1 MVMNQVTLLCAE
13 SFNDVSL
20 LGALTSCPLLKERG
34 YHTEILYCGD
44 ENGITKEAGEAV
56 RVIRL
61 KLDSLKG
68 ALLASKTKNL
78 LLSFADKQLLGL
90 LFRLEE
96 IGFLKEHKIRILGTS
111 LRQYRTFYH
120 QADQK
125 SFLQDLGYQVPS
137 SSLVSTVR
145 EAIEFSEQ
153 IQFPIVVWPLAS
165 KHGQGRRIANN
176 LDDLCDAVENGL
188 EVSPQGQCLLEFST
202 VGFKELE
209 YIVVRDR
216 QDNYYLAG
224 NIESVDPVGIHS
236 SDSYQVIPSLT
247 LTDTEH
253 QALRKAALSIV
264 RHLRLVGATSI
275 KFALDPKSYQ
285 FYILEVNPF
294 ASDSFSTMSMALGYS
309 IYHQALCLK
318 LGDHLL
324 DLPHPTMKGLTALF
338 EPTLDRILFK
348 LPVFPIEK
356 VSRVL
361 NTQIHSIGALY
372 GFGTSLEEAYQQAV
386 ENFGS
391 DQWPKNIL
399 KDVSDDELIQRI
411 AKRMPYRFSSI
422 LEAFHRG
429 FEMEEVSDLSRMDP
443 FYLQFLYNIYLFER
457 QEQPQTNHSLKF
469 HPLDLTAGFGH
480 VGEGVTFFSS
490 ICGED
495 EALDWSDWTL
505 LVDRGSPDE
514 PRRILQIIERLRIEK
529 EAGRKVVLLSNLP
542 FVGQVGHTCLRIPL
556 SVYESY
562 QSQIDGQFAR
572 AEYMDE

>member
-34 YHTEILYCGD
+34 YQTEILYCGD
-44 ENGITKEAGEAV
+44 ENAITKEAGGAV

-61 KLDSLKG
+61 KLDSLKD

-253 QALRKAALSIV
+253 QALREAALSIV

-372 GFGTSLEEAYQQAV
+372 GFGASLEEAYQQAV
-386 ENFGS
+386 DNFGS

-443 FYLQFLYNIYLFER
+443 FYLQFLYNIYLYES
-457 QEQPQTNHSLKF
+457 QEKLRINHSLKF

-529 EAGRKVVLLSNLP
+529 EAGRNVVLLSNLP
-542 FVGQVGHTCLRIPL
+542 FVGQVAHTCLRIPL

-572 AEYMDE
+572 AEYMD

>member
-253 QALRKAALSIV
+253 QALREAALSIV

-275 KFALDPKSYQ
+275 KFALDPNSYQ

-443 FYLQFLYNIYLFER
+443 FYLQFLYNIYLYER

-490 ICGED
+490 IFGDD
-495 EALDWSDWTL
+495 EASDWSDWTL
-505 LVDRGSPDE
+505 LVDRGSLDE

-529 EAGRKVVLLSNLP
+529 EAGRKVALLSNLP
-542 FVGQVGHTCLRIPL
+542 FVGQVAHACLRIPL

-572 AEYMDE
+572 VEYMD

>member
-44 ENGITKEAGEAV
+44 ENGITKEAGEDV

-68 ALLASKTKNL
+68 ALLATKTKNL

-253 QALRKAALSIV
+253 QALREAALSIV

-338 EPTLDRILFK
+338 EPTLDRIFFK

-443 FYLQFLYNIYLFER
+443 FYLQFLYNSYLYER
-457 QEQPQTNHSLKF
+457 QEKKHLSHDLKLR
-469 HPLDLTAGFGH
+469 PLDLTAGFGQ
-480 VGEGVTFFSS
+480 VGEKVSYYIS

-495 EALDWSDWTL
+495 EAPVWSQWTL
-505 LVDRGSPDE
+505 LVDPSPSEDSSQ
-514 PRRILQIIERLRIEK
+514 ILRIIERLNK
-529 EAGRKVVLLSNLP
+529 ERENGRKVALLSQRP
-542 FVGQVGHTCLRIPL
+542 FVGHAADTCLRIPL
-556 SVYESY
+556 SVYETY
-562 QSQIDGQFAR
+562 QEQINRRFGKVVQ
-572 AEYMDE
+572 MNV

>member
-34 YHTEILYCGD
+34 YQPEVVYCGD
-44 ENGITKEAGEAV
+44 ENAITKEAGEAV
-56 RVIRL
+56 SVIRL
-61 KLDSLKG
+61 KLDSLKD

-253 QALRKAALSIV
+253 QALREAALSIV

-529 EAGRKVVLLSNLP
+529 EAGRNVVLLSNLP
-542 FVGQVGHTCLRIPL
+542 FVGQVAHACLRIPL

-572 AEYMDE
+572 AEYMD

>member
-34 YHTEILYCGD
+34 YQTEILYCGD
-44 ENGITKEAGEAV
+44 ENDITKEAGDAV
-56 RVIRL
+56 SVIRL
-61 KLDSLKG
+61 KLDSLKE
-68 ALLASKTKNL
+68 ALLATNTRNL

-96 IGFLKEHKIRILGTS
+96 IGFLKEHKIRTLGTS
-111 LRQYRTFYH
+111 LRQYRAFYH

-176 LDDLCDAVENGL
+176 LDDLCEAVENGL

-209 YIVVRDR
+209 YVVVRDR

-253 QALRKAALSIV
+253 QTLREAALSIV

-309 IYHQALCLK
+309 LYHQALCLK

-338 EPTLDRILFK
+338 EPSLDRILFK

-356 VSRVL
+356 ISRVL
-361 NTQIHSIGALY
+361 NTQINSIGALY

-411 AKRMPYRFSSI
+411 AKRMAYRFASI
-422 LEAFHRG
+422 LEALHRG
-429 FEMEEVSDLSRMDP
+429 FEMEEVCDLSRMDP
-443 FYLQFLYNIYLFER
+443 FYLQFLYNIYLYES
-457 QEQPQTNHSLKF
+457 QEKPQINHSLKF
-469 HPLDLTAGFGH
+469 HPLDLTAGFGQ

-514 PRRILQIIERLRIEK
+514 PRWILQIIERLRTEK

-542 FVGQVGHTCLRIPL
+542 FVSQAANTCLRIPL

-572 AEYMDE
+572 VEYMD

>member
-44 ENGITKEAGEAV
+44 ENGITKEAGEDV

-68 ALLASKTKNL
+68 ALLATKTKNL

-253 QALRKAALSIV
+253 QALREAALSIV

-294 ASDSFSTMSMALGYS
+294 ASDSFSTMSTALGYS

-443 FYLQFLYNIYLFER
+443 FYLQFLYNIYLYER

-490 ICGED
+490 IFGDD
-495 EALDWSDWTL
+495 EASDWSDWTL
-505 LVDRGSPDE
+505 LVDRGSLDE
-514 PRRILQIIERLRIEK
+514 PRRILQIIECLRTEK
-529 EAGRKVVLLSNLP
+529 EAGRKVAFLSNLP
-542 FVGQVGHTCLRIPL
+542 FVGQVAHACLRIPL

-572 AEYMDE
+572 VEYMD

>member
-34 YHTEILYCGD
+34 YQTEILYCGD
-44 ENGITKEAGEAV
+44 ENEITKEAGDAV
-56 RVIRL
+56 SVIRL
-61 KLDSLKG
+61 KLDSLKE
-68 ALLASKTKNL
+68 ALLATNTRNL

-96 IGFLKEHKIRILGTS
+96 IGFLKDHKIRILGTS
-111 LRQYRTFYH
+111 LRQYRAFYH

-125 SFLQDLGYQVPS
+125 SFIQDLGYQVPS

-176 LDDLCDAVENGL
+176 LDDLCEAVENGL

-209 YIVVRDR
+209 YVVVRDR

-253 QALRKAALSIV
+253 QTLREAALSIV

-309 IYHQALCLK
+309 LYHQALCLK

-338 EPTLDRILFK
+338 EPSLDRILFK

-356 VSRVL
+356 ISRVL
-361 NTQIHSIGALY
+361 NTQINSIGALY

-386 ENFGS
+386 DNFGS

-422 LEAFHRG
+422 LEALHRG
-429 FEMEEVSDLSRMDP
+429 FEMEEVCDLSRMDP
-443 FYLQFLYNIYLFER
+443 FYLQFLYNIYLYES
-457 QEQPQTNHSLKF
+457 QEKPQINHSLKF

-514 PRRILQIIERLRIEK
+514 PRRILQIIERLRTEK

-542 FVGQVGHTCLRIPL
+542 FVCQVANTCLRISL
-556 SVYESY
+556 SFYESY
-562 QSQIDGQFAR
+562 QRQIDGQFAR
-572 AEYMDE
+572 VEYMD

>member
-1 MVMNQVTLLCAE
+1 MVMNQVTLLCTE

-34 YHTEILYCGD
+34 YQTEILYCGD
-44 ENGITKEAGEAV
+44 ENGITKEAGDAV
-56 RVIRL
+56 SVIRL
-61 KLDSLKG
+61 KLDSLKE
-68 ALLASKTKNL
+68 ALLATKTKNL
-78 LLSFADKQLLGL
+78 LLSFADKQVLGL

-176 LDDLCDAVENGL
+176 LDDLCEAVEKGL
-188 EVSPQGQCLLEFST
+188 EVSPQAQCLLEFST

-253 QALRKAALSIV
+253 QTLREAALSIV

-309 IYHQALCLK
+309 LYHQALCLK

-338 EPTLDRILFK
+338 EPSLDRILFK

-356 VSRVL
+356 ISRVL
-361 NTQIHSIGALY
+361 NTQIKSIGALY

-386 ENFGS
+386 DNFGL

-422 LEAFHRG
+422 LEALHRG
-429 FEMEEVSDLSRMDP
+429 FEMEEVCDLSRMDP
-443 FYLQFLYNIYLFER
+443 FYLQFLYNIYLYER
-457 QEQPQTNHSLKF
+457 QEKPQINHSLKF

-495 EALDWSDWTL
+495 EASDWSDWTL

-542 FVGQVGHTCLRIPL
+542 FVGQVAHTCLRIPL

-572 AEYMDE
+572 VEYMD

>member
-34 YHTEILYCGD
+34 YQTEILYCGD

-253 QALRKAALSIV
+253 QALREAALSIV

-356 VSRVL
+356 VLRVL

-391 DQWPKNIL
+391 DHWPKHIL
-399 KDVSDDELIQRI
+399 KEVSDDELIQRI

-443 FYLQFLYNIYLFER
+443 FYLQFLYNSYLYER
-457 QEQPQTNHSLKF
+457 EEKEHLSHDLKLR
-469 HPLDLTAGFGH
+469 PLDLTAGFGQ
-480 VGEGVTFFSS
+480 VGEKVSYHIS

-495 EALDWSDWTL
+495 ETPDWTQWTL
-505 LVDRGSPDE
+505 LVDQSPSE
-514 PRRILQIIERLRIEK
+514 NSCQILRIIERLKK
-529 EAGRKVVLLSNLP
+529 ERENGRKVALLSQRP
-542 FVGQVGHTCLRIPL
+542 FVGHAADTCLRIPI
-556 SVYESY
+556 SVYKSY

-572 AEYMDE
+572 VEYMD

>member
-1 MVMNQVTLLCAE
+1 MNQVTLLCAE

-44 ENGITKEAGEAV
+44 ENGITKEAGEDV

-68 ALLASKTKNL
+68 ALLATKTKNL

-253 QALRKAALSIV
+253 QALREAALSIV

-480 VGEGVTFFSS
+480 VGEKVSYYIS

-495 EALDWSDWTL
+495 EAPVWSQWTL
-505 LVDRGSPDE
+505 LVDPSPSEDSSQ
-514 PRRILQIIERLRIEK
+514 ILRIIERLNK
-529 EAGRKVVLLSNLP
+529 ERENGRKVALLSQRP
-542 FVGQVGHTCLRIPL
+542 FVGHAADTCLRIPL
-556 SVYESY
+556 SVYETY
-562 QSQIDGQFAR
+562 QEQINRRFGKVVQMN
-572 AEYMDE
+572 E

>member
-1 MVMNQVTLLCAE
+1 MNQVTLLCAE

-34 YHTEILYCGD
+34 YQTEILYCGD

-61 KLDSLKG
+61 KLDSLKD

-253 QALRKAALSIV
+253 QALREAALSIV

-356 VSRVL
+356 VLRVL

-391 DQWPKNIL
+391 DHWPKHIL
-399 KDVSDDELIQRI
+399 KEVSDDELIQRI

-443 FYLQFLYNIYLFER
+443 FYLQFLYNSYLYER
-457 QEQPQTNHSLKF
+457 EEKEHLSHDLKLR
-469 HPLDLTAGFGH
+469 PLDLTAGFGQ
-480 VGEGVTFFSS
+480 VGEKVSYYIS

-495 EALDWSDWTL
+495 EAPDWSQWTL
-505 LVDRGSPDE
+505 LVDPSPSEDSSQ
-514 PRRILQIIERLRIEK
+514 ILRIIERLKK
-529 EAGRKVVLLSNLP
+529 ERENGRKVALLSQRP
-542 FVGQVGHTCLRIPL
+542 FVGHAADTCLRIPI
-556 SVYESY
+556 SVYKSY

-572 AEYMDE
+572 VEYMD

>member
-61 KLDSLKG
+61 KLDSLKD

-253 QALRKAALSIV
+253 QALREAALSIV

-356 VSRVL
+356 VLRVL

-429 FEMEEVSDLSRMDP
+429 FEMEEVCDLSRMDP
-443 FYLQFLYNIYLFER
+443 FYLQFLYNSYLYER
-457 QEQPQTNHSLKF
+457 EEKEHLSHDLKLR
-469 HPLDLTAGFGH
+469 PLDLTAGFGQ
-480 VGEGVTFFSS
+480 VSEKVSYYIS

-495 EALDWSDWTL
+495 EAPVWSQWTL
-505 LVDRGSPDE
+505 LVDPSPSEDSSQ
-514 PRRILQIIERLRIEK
+514 ILRIIERLNK
-529 EAGRKVVLLSNLP
+529 ERENGRKVALLSQRP
-542 FVGQVGHTCLRIPL
+542 FVGHAADTCLRIPI
-556 SVYESY
+556 SVYETY
-562 QSQIDGQFAR
+562 QEQINRRFGKVVQMN
-572 AEYMDE
+572 E

>member
-1 MVMNQVTLLCAE
+1 MNQVTLLCAE

-34 YHTEILYCGD
+34 YQTEILYCGD
-44 ENGITKEAGEAV
+44 ENEITKEAGDAV
-56 RVIRL
+56 SVIRL
-61 KLDSLKG
+61 KLDSLKE
-68 ALLASKTKNL
+68 ALLATNTRNL

-111 LRQYRTFYH
+111 LRQYRAFYH

-176 LDDLCDAVENGL
+176 LDDLCEAVENGL
-188 EVSPQGQCLLEFST
+188 EVSPQGQCLLELST

-209 YIVVRDR
+209 YVVVRDR

-253 QALRKAALSIV
+253 QTLREAALSIV

-309 IYHQALCLK
+309 LYHQALCLK

-338 EPTLDRILFK
+338 EPSLDRILFK

-356 VSRVL
+356 ISRVL
-361 NTQIHSIGALY
+361 NTQIKSIGALY

-386 ENFGS
+386 DNFGL

-429 FEMEEVSDLSRMDP
+429 FEMEEVSELSRMDP
-443 FYLQFLYNIYLFER
+443 FYLQFLYNIYLYER
-457 QEQPQTNHSLKF
+457 QEQPQINHSLKF

-490 ICGED
+490 IFGDD
-495 EALDWSDWTL
+495 EASDWSDWTL
-505 LVDRGSPDE
+505 LVDRGSLDE
-514 PRRILQIIERLRIEK
+514 PRRILQIIECLRTEK
-529 EAGRKVVLLSNLP
+529 EAGRKVAFLSNLP
-542 FVGQVGHTCLRIPL
+542 FVGQVAHACLRIPL

-572 AEYMDE
+572 VEYMDE

>member
-1 MVMNQVTLLCAE
+1 MNQVTLLCAE

-34 YHTEILYCGD
+34 YRPEVLYFGD
-44 ENGITKEAGEAV
+44 GNAITKEAGEAV
-56 RVIRL
+56 RVNRL
-61 KLDSLKG
+61 KLDNLKE
-68 ALLASKTKNL
+68 ALLATKTKNL
-78 LLSFADKQLLGL
+78 LLSFADKQVLGL

-125 SFLQDLGYQVPS
+125 SFIQDLGYQVPS

-176 LDDLCDAVENGL
+176 LDDLCDAVEKGL

-253 QALRKAALSIV
+253 QTLREAALSIV

-309 IYHQALCLK
+309 IYHQALRLK

-324 DLPHPTMKGLTALF
+324 DLSHPTMQGLTALF
-338 EPTLDRILFK
+338 EPSLDRIFFK
-348 LPVFPIEK
+348 LPVFPMEK
-356 VSRVL
+356 VTKVL
-361 NTQIHSIGALY
+361 NTQIHSVGAIY

-391 DQWPKNIL
+391 DHWPKHIL
-399 KDVSDDELIQRI
+399 KEVSDDELIQRI

-443 FYLQFLYNIYLFER
+443 FYLQFLYNSYLYER
-457 QEQPQTNHSLKF
+457 EEKEHLSHDLKLR
-469 HPLDLTAGFGH
+469 PLDLTAGFGQ
-480 VGEGVTFFSS
+480 VGEKVSYYIS

-495 EALDWSDWTL
+495 EGSDWSQWTL
-505 LVDRGSPDE
+505 LVDQSPSEDSSQ
-514 PRRILQIIERLRIEK
+514 ILRIIERLKKEREK
-529 EAGRKVVLLSNLP
+529 RRKVALLSQRP
-542 FVGQVGHTCLRIPL
+542 FVGHAADTCLRIPL

-572 AEYMDE
+572 VEYMD

>member
-1 MVMNQVTLLCAE
+1 MNQVTLLCAE

-34 YHTEILYCGD
+34 YQTEILYCGD

-61 KLDSLKG
+61 KLDSLKD

-253 QALRKAALSIV
+253 QALREAALSIV

-480 VGEGVTFFSS
+480 VGEKVSYYIS

-495 EALDWSDWTL
+495 EAPVWSQWTL
-505 LVDRGSPDE
+505 LVDPSPSEDSSQ
-514 PRRILQIIERLRIEK
+514 ILRIIERLNK
-529 EAGRKVVLLSNLP
+529 ERENGRKVALLSQRP
-542 FVGQVGHTCLRIPL
+542 FVGHAADTCLRIPL
-556 SVYESY
+556 SVYETY
-562 QSQIDGQFAR
+562 QEQINRRFGKVVQMN
-572 AEYMDE
+572 E

>member
-34 YHTEILYCGD
+34 YQTEILYCGD

-61 KLDSLKG
+61 KLDSLKD

-253 QALRKAALSIV
+253 QALREAALSIV

-356 VSRVL
+356 VLRVL

-391 DQWPKNIL
+391 DHWPKHIL
-399 KDVSDDELIQRI
+399 KEVSDDELIQRI

-443 FYLQFLYNIYLFER
+443 FYLQFLYNSYLYER
-457 QEQPQTNHSLKF
+457 EEKEHLSHDLKLR
-469 HPLDLTAGFGH
+469 PLDLTAGFGQ
-480 VGEGVTFFSS
+480 VGEKVSYHIS

-495 EALDWSDWTL
+495 ETPDWTQWTL
-505 LVDRGSPDE
+505 LVDQSPSE
-514 PRRILQIIERLRIEK
+514 NSCQILRIIERLKK
-529 EAGRKVVLLSNLP
+529 ERENGRKVALLSQRP
-542 FVGQVGHTCLRIPL
+542 FVGHAADTCLRIPI
-556 SVYESY
+556 SVYKSY

-572 AEYMDE
+572 VEYMD

>member
-20 LGALTSCPLLKERG
+20 IGALTSCPLLKERG

-253 QALRKAALSIV
+253 QALREAALSIV

-294 ASDSFSTMSMALGYS
+294 ASDSFSTMSTALGYS

-391 DQWPKNIL
+391 DQWPKHIL
-399 KDVSDDELIQRI
+399 KEVSDDELIQRI
-411 AKRMPYRFSSI
+411 ATRMPYRFSSI

-429 FEMEEVSDLSRMDP
+429 F
-443 FYLQFLYNIYLFER
+443 
-457 QEQPQTNHSLKF
+457 
-469 HPLDLTAGFGH
+469 
-480 VGEGVTFFSS
+480 
-490 ICGED
+490 
-495 EALDWSDWTL
+495 
-505 LVDRGSPDE
+505 
-514 PRRILQIIERLRIEK
+514 
-529 EAGRKVVLLSNLP
+529 
-542 FVGQVGHTCLRIPL
+542 
-556 SVYESY
+556 
-562 QSQIDGQFAR
+562 
-572 AEYMDE
+572 

>member
-34 YHTEILYCGD
+34 YQTEILYCGD
-44 ENGITKEAGEAV
+44 ENEITKEAGDAV
-56 RVIRL
+56 SVIRL
-61 KLDSLKG
+61 KLDSLKE
-68 ALLASKTKNL
+68 ALLATNTRNL

-111 LRQYRTFYH
+111 LRQYRAFYH

-176 LDDLCDAVENGL
+176 LDDLCEAVENGL
-188 EVSPQGQCLLEFST
+188 EVSPQGQCLLELST

-209 YIVVRDR
+209 YVVVRDR

-253 QALRKAALSIV
+253 QTLREAALSIV

-309 IYHQALCLK
+309 LYHQALCLK

-338 EPTLDRILFK
+338 EPSLDRILFK

-356 VSRVL
+356 ISRVL
-361 NTQIHSIGALY
+361 NTQIKSIGALY

-386 ENFGS
+386 DNFGL

-422 LEAFHRG
+422 LEALHRG
-429 FEMEEVSDLSRMDP
+429 FEMEEVCDLSRMDP
-443 FYLQFLYNIYLFER
+443 FYLQFLYNIYLYES
-457 QEQPQTNHSLKF
+457 QEKPQINHSLKF

-495 EALDWSDWTL
+495 EAIDWSDWTL

-514 PRRILQIIERLRIEK
+514 PRRILQIIERLRTEK

-542 FVGQVGHTCLRIPL
+542 FVGQVANTCLRIPI
-556 SVYESY
+556 SIYESY
-562 QSQIDGQFAR
+562 QTQIDAQFAQV
-572 AEYMDE
+572 EVIK

>member
-34 YHTEILYCGD
+34 YQTEILYCGD

-61 KLDSLKG
+61 KLDSLKD

-253 QALRKAALSIV
+253 QALREAALSIV

-356 VSRVL
+356 VLRVL

-391 DQWPKNIL
+391 DHWPKHIL
-399 KDVSDDELIQRI
+399 KEVSDDELIQRI

-443 FYLQFLYNIYLFER
+443 FYLQFLYNSYLYER
-457 QEQPQTNHSLKF
+457 EEKEHLSHDLKLR
-469 HPLDLTAGFGH
+469 PLDLTAGFGQ
-480 VGEGVTFFSS
+480 VGEKVSYYIS

-495 EALDWSDWTL
+495 EAPDWSQWTL
-505 LVDRGSPDE
+505 LVDPSPSEDSSQ
-514 PRRILQIIERLRIEK
+514 ILRIIERLKK
-529 EAGRKVVLLSNLP
+529 ERENGRKVALLSQRP
-542 FVGQVGHTCLRIPL
+542 FVGHAADTCLRIPI
-556 SVYESY
+556 SVYKSY

-572 AEYMDE
+572 VEYMD

>member
-1 MVMNQVTLLCAE
+1 
-13 SFNDVSL
+13 
-20 LGALTSCPLLKERG
+20 
-34 YHTEILYCGD
+34 
-44 ENGITKEAGEAV
+44 
-56 RVIRL
+56 
-61 KLDSLKG
+61 
-68 ALLASKTKNL
+68 
-78 LLSFADKQLLGL
+78 
-90 LFRLEE
+90 LEE

-253 QALRKAALSIV
+253 QALREAALSIV

-361 NTQIHSIGALY
+361 NTQIHSISALY

-399 KDVSDDELIQRI
+399 KDISDDELIQRI

-422 LEAFHRG
+422 LE
-429 FEMEEVSDLSRMDP
+429 
-443 FYLQFLYNIYLFER
+443 
-457 QEQPQTNHSLKF
+457 
-469 HPLDLTAGFGH
+469 
-480 VGEGVTFFSS
+480 
-490 ICGED
+490 
-495 EALDWSDWTL
+495 EANRL
-505 LVDRGSPDE
+505 LV
-514 PRRILQIIERLRIEK
+514 LQAERKRIEK
-529 EAGRKVVLLSNLP
+529 KYTPYTVFDSYAASQSASKGDLVWFDQKLAYDLALWIHTDSLEPKYPKGSVALIKQTFYDTAGAIYAIEYDGQTLIKRVFREAQGIRLVSLNKKYSDKV
-542 FVGQVGHTCLRIPL
+542 IPL
-556 SVYESY
+556 EEEPRVIGKVIASFLPAKE
-562 QSQIDGQFAR
+562 
-572 AEYMDE
+572 DEL

>member
-111 LRQYRTFYH
+111 LRQYRIFYH

-253 QALRKAALSIV
+253 QALREAALSIV

-443 FYLQFLYNIYLFER
+443 FYLQFLYNIYLYER
-457 QEQPQTNHSLKF
+457 QEQPQINHSLKF

-490 ICGED
+490 IFGDD
-495 EALDWSDWTL
+495 EASDWSDWTL
-505 LVDRGSPDE
+505 LVDRGSLDE

-529 EAGRKVVLLSNLP
+529 EAGRKVALLSQRP
-542 FVGQVGHTCLRIPL
+542 FVGHAADTCLRIPL
-556 SVYESY
+556 SVYETY
-562 QSQIDGQFAR
+562 QEQINRRFGKVVQMN
-572 AEYMDE
+572 E

>member
-1 MVMNQVTLLCAE
+1 MNQVTLLCAE

-111 LRQYRTFYH
+111 LRQYRIFYH

-253 QALRKAALSIV
+253 QALREAALSIV

-443 FYLQFLYNIYLFER
+443 FYLQFLYNIYLYER
-457 QEQPQTNHSLKF
+457 QEQPQINHSLKF

-490 ICGED
+490 IFGDD
-495 EALDWSDWTL
+495 EASDWSDWTL
-505 LVDRGSPDE
+505 LVDRGSLDE

-529 EAGRKVVLLSNLP
+529 EAGRKVALLSQRP
-542 FVGQVGHTCLRIPL
+542 FVGHAADTCLRIPL
-556 SVYESY
+556 SVYETY
-562 QSQIDGQFAR
+562 QEQINRRFGKVVQMN
-572 AEYMDE
+572 E

>member
-1 MVMNQVTLLCAE
+1 MNQVTLLCAE

-44 ENGITKEAGEAV
+44 ENGITKEAGEDV

-68 ALLASKTKNL
+68 ALLATKTKNL

-90 LFRLEE
+90 LFRLEG

-253 QALRKAALSIV
+253 QALREAALSIV

-294 ASDSFSTMSMALGYS
+294 ASDSFSTMSTALGYS

-490 ICGED
+490 IFGDD
-495 EALDWSDWTL
+495 EASDWSDWTL
-505 LVDRGSPDE
+505 LVDRGSLDE

-542 FVGQVGHTCLRIPL
+542 FVGQVAHACLRIPL

-572 AEYMDE
+572 VEYMD

>member
-34 YHTEILYCGD
+34 YQTEILYCGD
-44 ENGITKEAGEAV
+44 ENEITKEAGDAV
-56 RVIRL
+56 SVIRL
-61 KLDSLKG
+61 KLDSLKE
-68 ALLASKTKNL
+68 ALLATNTRNL

-111 LRQYRTFYH
+111 LRQYRAFYH

-176 LDDLCDAVENGL
+176 LDDLCEAVENGL
-188 EVSPQGQCLLEFST
+188 EVSPQGQCLLELST

-209 YIVVRDR
+209 YVVVRDR

-253 QALRKAALSIV
+253 QTLREAALSIV

-309 IYHQALCLK
+309 LYHKALCLK

-338 EPTLDRILFK
+338 EPSLDRILFK

-356 VSRVL
+356 ISRVL
-361 NTQIHSIGALY
+361 NTQIKSIGALY

-386 ENFGS
+386 DNFGL

-422 LEAFHRG
+422 LEALHRG
-429 FEMEEVSDLSRMDP
+429 FEMEEVCDLSRMDP
-443 FYLQFLYNIYLFER
+443 FYLQFLYNIYLYES
-457 QEQPQTNHSLKF
+457 QEKPQINHSLKF

-495 EALDWSDWTL
+495 EAIDWSDWTL

-514 PRRILQIIERLRIEK
+514 PRRILQIIERLRTEK

-542 FVGQVGHTCLRIPL
+542 FVGQVANTCLRIPL

-572 AEYMDE
+572 VEYMD

>member
-1 MVMNQVTLLCAE
+1 MNQVTLLCAE

-44 ENGITKEAGEAV
+44 ENGITKEAGEDV

-68 ALLASKTKNL
+68 ALLATKTKNL

-153 IQFPIVVWPLAS
+153 IQFPIVVWPLAR

-216 QDNYYLAG
+216 QDNYYFAG

-253 QALRKAALSIV
+253 QALREAALSIV

-490 ICGED
+490 IFGDD
-495 EALDWSDWTL
+495 EASDWSDWTL
-505 LVDRGSPDE
+505 LVDRGSLDE

-529 EAGRKVVLLSNLP
+529 EAGRKVALLSQGP
-542 FVGQVGHTCLRIPL
+542 FVGHAADTCLRIPL
-556 SVYESY
+556 SVYDNY

-572 AEYMDE
+572 VEYMD

>member
-34 YHTEILYCGD
+34 YQPEVVYCGD
-44 ENGITKEAGEAV
+44 ENAITKEAGEAV
-56 RVIRL
+56 SVIRL
-61 KLDSLKG
+61 KLDNLKET
-68 ALLASKTKNL
+68 LLATKTKNL

-253 QALRKAALSIV
+253 QALREAALSIV

-542 FVGQVGHTCLRIPL
+542 FVGQVAHTCLRIPL

-572 AEYMDE
+572 AEYMD

>member
-1 MVMNQVTLLCAE
+1 MNQVTLLCAE

-34 YHTEILYCGD
+34 YQPEVVYCGD
-44 ENGITKEAGEAV
+44 ENAITKEAGEAV
-56 RVIRL
+56 SVIRL
-61 KLDSLKG
+61 KLDSLKD

-253 QALRKAALSIV
+253 QALREAALSIV

-443 FYLQFLYNIYLFER
+443 FYLQFLYNSYLYER
-457 QEQPQTNHSLKF
+457 QEKKHLSHDLKLR
-469 HPLDLTAGFGH
+469 PLDLTAGFGQ
-480 VGEGVTFFSS
+480 VGEKVSYYIS

-495 EALDWSDWTL
+495 EAPVWSQWTL
-505 LVDRGSPDE
+505 LVDPSPSEDSSQ
-514 PRRILQIIERLRIEK
+514 ILRIIERLNK
-529 EAGRKVVLLSNLP
+529 ERENGRKVALLSQRP
-542 FVGQVGHTCLRIPL
+542 FVGHAADTCLRIPL
-556 SVYESY
+556 SVYETY
-562 QSQIDGQFAR
+562 QDQINRRFGKVEQMN
-572 AEYMDE
+572 E

>member
-1 MVMNQVTLLCAE
+1 MNQVTLLCAE

-34 YHTEILYCGD
+34 FQTEILYCGD
-44 ENGITKEAGEAV
+44 ENAITKEAGEAV

-61 KLDSLKG
+61 KLDSLKD

-120 QADQK
+120 QSDQK
-125 SFLQDLGYQVPS
+125 SFLQELGYQVPS

-224 NIESVDPVGIHS
+224 NIESIDPVGIHS

-253 QALRKAALSIV
+253 QALREAALSIV

-443 FYLQFLYNIYLFER
+443 FYLQFLYNIYLYER

-480 VGEGVTFFSS
+480 V
-490 ICGED
+490 
-495 EALDWSDWTL
+495 L
-505 LVDRGSPDE
+505 
-514 PRRILQIIERLRIEK
+514 
-529 EAGRKVVLLSNLP
+529 
-542 FVGQVGHTCLRIPL
+542 
-556 SVYESY
+556 
-562 QSQIDGQFAR
+562 
-572 AEYMDE
+572 

>member
-34 YHTEILYCGD
+34 YQTEILYCGD

-61 KLDSLKG
+61 KLESLKG

-253 QALRKAALSIV
+253 QALREAALSIV

-356 VSRVL
+356 VLRVL

-391 DQWPKNIL
+391 DHWPKHIL
-399 KDVSDDELIQRI
+399 KEVSDDELIQRI

-429 FEMEEVSDLSRMDP
+429 FEMEEVCDLSRMDP
-443 FYLQFLYNIYLFER
+443 FYLQFLYNSYLYER
-457 QEQPQTNHSLKF
+457 EEKEHLSHDLKLR
-469 HPLDLTAGFGH
+469 PLDLTAGFGQ
-480 VGEGVTFFSS
+480 VGEKVSYHIS

-495 EALDWSDWTL
+495 ETPDWTQWTL
-505 LVDRGSPDE
+505 LVDPSPSEDSSQ
-514 PRRILQIIERLRIEK
+514 ILRIIERLNK
-529 EAGRKVVLLSNLP
+529 ERENGRKVALLSQRP
-542 FVGQVGHTCLRIPL
+542 FVGHAADTCLRIPL
-556 SVYESY
+556 SVYETY
-562 QSQIDGQFAR
+562 QEQINRRFGKVVQMN
-572 AEYMDE
+572 E

>member
-1 MVMNQVTLLCAE
+1 MNQVTLLCAE

-34 YHTEILYCGD
+34 YQPEVVYCGD
-44 ENGITKEAGEAV
+44 ENAITKEAGEAV
-56 RVIRL
+56 SVIRL
-61 KLDSLKG
+61 KLDSLKD

-253 QALRKAALSIV
+253 QALREAALSIV

-443 FYLQFLYNIYLFER
+443 FYLQFLYNSYLYER
-457 QEQPQTNHSLKF
+457 QEKKHLSHDLKLR
-469 HPLDLTAGFGH
+469 PLDLTAGFGQ
-480 VGEGVTFFSS
+480 VGEKVSYYIS

-495 EALDWSDWTL
+495 EAPVWSQWTL
-505 LVDRGSPDE
+505 LVDPSPSEDSSQ
-514 PRRILQIIERLRIEK
+514 ILRIIERLNK
-529 EAGRKVVLLSNLP
+529 ERENGRKVALLSQRP
-542 FVGQVGHTCLRIPL
+542 FVGHAADTCLRIPL
-556 SVYESY
+556 SVYETY
-562 QSQIDGQFAR
+562 QEQINRRFGKVVQMN
-572 AEYMDE
+572 E

>member
-34 YHTEILYCGD
+34 YQTEVLYCGD
-44 ENGITKEAGEAV
+44 ENDITKEAGNAV
-56 RVIRL
+56 SVIRL
-61 KLDSLKG
+61 KLDSLKE
-68 ALLASKTKNL
+68 ALLATKTKNL
-78 LLSFADKQLLGL
+78 LLSFADKQVLGL

-176 LDDLCDAVENGL
+176 LDDLCEAVENGL
-188 EVSPQGQCLLEFST
+188 EVSPQAQCLLEFST

-253 QALRKAALSIV
+253 QTLREAALSIV

-309 IYHQALCLK
+309 IYHQALYLK

-324 DLPHPTMKGLTALF
+324 DLPHPTMQGLTALF
-338 EPTLDRILFK
+338 EPSLDRIFFK
-348 LPVFPIEK
+348 LPVFPMEK
-356 VSRVL
+356 VTKVL
-361 NTQIHSIGALY
+361 NTQIHSVGAIY

-391 DQWPKNIL
+391 DHWPKHIL
-399 KDVSDDELIQRI
+399 KEVSDDELIQRI

-443 FYLQFLYNIYLFER
+443 FYLQFLYNSYLYER
-457 QEQPQTNHSLKF
+457 QEKEHLSHDLKLR
-469 HPLDLTAGFGH
+469 PLDLTAGFGQ
-480 VGEGVTFFSS
+480 VGEKVSYYIS

-495 EALDWSDWTL
+495 EASDWSQWTL
-505 LVDRGSPDE
+505 LVDRSPSEDSSQ
-514 PRRILQIIERLRIEK
+514 ILRIIERLKK
-529 EAGRKVVLLSNLP
+529 ERENGSKVALLSQRP
-542 FVGQVGHTCLRIPL
+542 FVGHAADTCIRIPL

-572 AEYMDE
+572 VEYMD

>member
-1 MVMNQVTLLCAE
+1 MVVNQVTLLCAE

-20 LGALTSCPLLKERG
+20 LGALTSCPLLKECG
-34 YHTEILYCGD
+34 YQTEILYCGD
-44 ENGITKEAGEAV
+44 ENGITKEAGDAV
-56 RVIRL
+56 SVIRL
-61 KLDSLKG
+61 KLDSLKE
-68 ALLASKTKNL
+68 ALLATNTRNL

-111 LRQYRTFYH
+111 LRQYRAFYH

-176 LDDLCDAVENGL
+176 LDDLCEAVENGL

-209 YIVVRDR
+209 YVVVRDR

-253 QALRKAALSIV
+253 QTLREAALSIV

-309 IYHQALCLK
+309 LYHQALCLK

-324 DLPHPTMKGLTALF
+324 DLPHPTMKGLTGLF
-338 EPTLDRILFK
+338 EPSLDRILFK

-356 VSRVL
+356 ISRVL
-361 NTQIHSIGALY
+361 NTQINSIGALY

-386 ENFGS
+386 DNFGS

-422 LEAFHRG
+422 LEALHRG
-429 FEMEEVSDLSRMDP
+429 FEMEEVCDLSRMDP
-443 FYLQFLYNIYLFER
+443 FYLQFLYNIYLYER
-457 QEQPQTNHSLKF
+457 QEKPQINHSLKF

-514 PRRILQIIERLRIEK
+514 PRRILQIIERLRTEK
-529 EAGRKVVLLSNLP
+529 EAGRKVVLLSYLP
-542 FVGQVGHTCLRIPL
+542 FVGQVANTCLRIPL

-572 AEYMDE
+572 VEYMD